1 MIACNVYLA
10 DRYQGGVFIIYDI
23 SCGLYYLTFAKY

>member
-1 MIACNVYLA
+1 MIACNV
-10 DRYQGGVFIIYDI
+10 YQGGVFIIYDI